1 VDEWGK
7 RLQLARQWVAEV
19 NKRGGNARLIYLP
32 EIGYKG
38 NTYFPVS
45 DLNNIQM
52 ADLMAEW
59 LKKMKA
65 TSVAF
70 VFLYSIISTLL
81 L

>member
-1 VDEWGK
+1 MDEWGK